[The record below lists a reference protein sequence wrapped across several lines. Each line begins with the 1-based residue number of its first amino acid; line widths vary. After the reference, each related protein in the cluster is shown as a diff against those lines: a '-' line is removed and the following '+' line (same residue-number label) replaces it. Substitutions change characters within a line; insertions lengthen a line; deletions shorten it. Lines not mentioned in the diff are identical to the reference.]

1 VAAPTSGQG
10 RAQQRIVQA
19 GGRRYSLK
27 LEPAFWTALS
37 DAAETRGIR
46 LGRLV
51 ADLSMTLPPQ
61 GNLASHLRV
70 FCLAETQ
77 HAIAAAEQAR
87 RRGELSGGAT
97 DVDTLVEHCPA
108 PCLVMTLDGRIL
120 RTNEGFA
127 RWYGPAAAGLAGKSF
142 DHFFKLR
149 AAKPFEAVVR
159 NFAAGE
165 AAAVKAHL
173 LYVVPGR
180 VVAAP
185 VRLVPVARR
194 APNDFALLLM
204 VAVPAGAAS
213 A

>member
-1 VAAPTSGQG
+1 MAARWGGPGH
-10 RAQQRIVQA
+10 AQQRIVQA

-27 LEPAFWTALS
+27 LEPAFWTALA
-37 DAAETRGIR
+37 DAAATRGIR

-51 ADLSMTLPPQ
+51 ADLASSLSPE

-77 HAIAAAEQAR
+77 QAIAAAEQAG
-87 RRGELSGGAT
+87 RRGELAGGAT
-97 DVDTLVEHCPA
+97 DVDSLVEHCPA
-108 PCLVMTLDGRIL
+108 PCLVVALDGRVL

-127 RWYGPAAAGLAGKSF
+127 RWYGSAAAGLAGKSF

-149 AAKPFEAVVR
+149 AARPLEALMR
-159 NFAAGE
+159 SFAAGE
-165 AAAVKAHL
+165 IAAAKAHL

-185 VRLVPVARR
+185 VRLMPVARR
-194 APNDFALLLM
+194 SPNDFALLLM
-204 VAVPAGAAS
+204 VAAPTGAARG
-213 A
+213 